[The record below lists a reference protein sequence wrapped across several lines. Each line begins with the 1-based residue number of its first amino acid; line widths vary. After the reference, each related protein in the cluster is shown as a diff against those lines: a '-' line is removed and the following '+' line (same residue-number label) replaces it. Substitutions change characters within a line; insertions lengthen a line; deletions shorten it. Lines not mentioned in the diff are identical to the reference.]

1 MSSINVKF
9 ALNKKLTRQ
18 LFLSVERNTNLFD
31 FVHSDIYELNGMLT
45 RGCNRTFLE
54 MINAMLLHAKIFI

>member
-1 MSSINVKF
+1 MKF

-31 FVHSDIYELNGMLT
+31 FVHSDIYELNGLLT
-45 RGCNRTFLE
+45 RYCNRTFLE
-54 MINAMLLHAKIFI
+54 MINAMLSHAKIAI

>member
-31 FVHSDIYELNGMLT
+31 FVHSDIYELNGLLT
-45 RGCNRTFLE
+45 RYCNRTFLE
-54 MINAMLLHAKIFI
+54 MINAMLLHDKIAI